1 MSSFLYTVTSFF
13 ILDISKGERVIA
25 KYYNNDFDT
34 LQKQKAFE
42 KKVFDKTSKV
52 NFGGEITLLDNY
64 LVVYKSFSNII
75 IYMVGDQNQNEI
87 ALLYVL
93 NSFIDTLQNLFE
105 FSQINKKLIL
115 DGINYTLL
123 TLDEIIDGGIIMESD
138 SAVIADRVGIKAPD
152 NDDLDESIN
161 KAVTSVKEQLF
172 NFLK

>member
-13 ILDISKGERVIA
+13 ILDRKGERVIA

-34 LQKQKAFE
+34 LQKQISFE

-52 NFGGEITLLDNY
+52 NFVGEITLLDNY

-105 FSQINKKLIL
+105 NSQINKKLIL

-138 SAVIADRVGIKAPD
+138 SAVIADRVGIKSPD